1 RLPFREEFPKQ
12 SIGVLVCTRTQAQAL
27 GLPKGTVLADDVEDG
42 VLSKDGKTL
51 TTQTAAFLKVSQ
63 MRDTG
68 RMFIRA

>member
-1 RLPFREEFPKQ
+1 M
-12 SIGVLVCTRTQAQAL
+12 
-27 GLPKGTVLADDVEDG
+27 ADDVEDG